1 MAVPIQPM
9 EDYVVAQ
16 AEEAKTTTASG
27 LYIPDSA
34 QEKPKTAKVVAVGGD
49 VKTVKV
55 GDNIIYKNEYEA
67 TNVKVG
73 KEEYTLVY
81 KKNII
86 ATVKG

>member
-1 MAVPIQPM
+1 MAVAIQPM
-9 EDYVVAQ
+9 DEYVVVQ

-34 QEKPKTAKVVAVGGD
+34 QEKPKTAKVIAVGSD
-49 VKTVKV
+49 VKSVKV

-73 KEEYTLVY
+73 KEDYTIVY

-86 ATVKG
+86 AIAK

>member
-9 EDYVVAQ
+9 EDYVVVK
-16 AEEAKTTTASG
+16 AEDAKTTTTSG

-34 QEKPKTAKVVAVGGD
+34 QEKPKTAKVLAVGSE
-49 VKTVKV
+49 VKNVKV

-67 TNVKVG
+67 TNVKLG
-73 KEEYTLVY
+73 KEEYSVVF